1 MITLL
6 ESLGTKLTIYG
17 CPYLLTKNYNGYTLY
32 KCRMKGQNAKEWKE
46 LTEDEREQWSQRAKK
61 VREENS
67 SS

>member
-1 MITLL
+1 
-6 ESLGTKLTIYG
+6 
-17 CPYLLTKNYNGYTLY
+17 
-32 KCRMKGQNAKEWKE
+32 MKGQNAKEWKE